1 MAGHSAIPLALTL
14 TVNPGGFV
22 LSAVAVGH
30 HGLQQSLTRG
40 LSRGSEAYRFF
51 SRWVSG
57 PLLDRTANYYDKL
70 HRAYNVAVQD
80 EVNLYLQTIGKNSL
94 DELTGAEVRTL
105 AMRILRSNSS
115 GITQFLTRL
124 KNTTPRSVS
133 NLEELIGTGVDS
145 IDSLLVIFD
154 PRAIMNIQ
162 RCGQVACAGPLQ

>member
-1 MAGHSAIPLALTL
+1 
-14 TVNPGGFV
+14 
-22 LSAVAVGH
+22 
-30 HGLQQSLTRG
+30 
-40 LSRGSEAYRFF
+40 
-51 SRWVSG
+51 
-57 PLLDRTANYYDKL
+57 
-70 HRAYNVAVQD
+70 
-80 EVNLYLQTIGKNSL
+80 
-94 DELTGAEVRTL
+94 
-105 AMRILRSNSS
+105 MRILRSNSS